1 MNENWSKNYLLTVNN
16 NGPHLAVHRRRHPQ
30 RNGRVW
36 RETYRIPQCS
46 IDVVSD
52 HIDIYGRDDEAS
64 VTCRKL
70 DYKDVLKLGKKAF
83 PFARYGW

>member
-1 MNENWSKNYLLTVNN
+1 MEECGEKPIASRSV
-16 NGPHLAVHRRRHPQ
+16 V
-30 RNGRVW
+30 
-36 RETYRIPQCS
+36 